1 MKNNSHGILN
11 TIDNGS
17 HSLVTKEYLEENF
30 VIFLEN
36 FSCNDVIK
44 NDENY
49 NFQNIIQTYL
59 VFFKSMIKNK
69 IDFFGNVERVSES
82 IKFDLEKRL
91 YQVLRPSL
99 IVYINK
105 LRAEKALIGLDTN
118 EEYKY
123 FTKYFFHL
131 NKFYINLF
139 KMLPLLN
146 EKIFT
151 IIENEI
157 NYMIW
162 LQEALEKDQK

>member
-17 HSLVTKEYLEENF
+17 HSLVTKEYLEKNF
-30 VIFLEN
+30 VIFLED

-49 NFQNIIQTYL
+49 NFQKIIQTYV
-59 VFFKSMIKNK
+59 VFFKNMMLNK
-69 IDFFGNVERVSES
+69 IEFFGNVKKVSEW
-82 IKFDLEKRL
+82 IMLDLEKRL

-105 LRAEKALIGLDTN
+105 LRVENALRGMDTN

-123 FTKYFFHL
+123 FTKNFFH
-131 NKFYINLF
+131 F
-139 KMLPLLN
+139 K
-146 EKIFT
+146 K
-151 IIENEI
+151 
-157 NYMIW
+157 
-162 LQEALEKDQK
+162 